1 VRLRVTGTRRYLGCP
16 GAPALFEDRHDVVGD
31 GGFFWK
37 GELQ

>member
-1 VRLRVTGTRRYLGCP
+1 MRVLVTGTRGYLGCP
-16 GAPALFEDRHDVVGD
+16 GAPALFEDGRDVVGD

>member
-1 VRLRVTGTRRYLGCP
+1 MRVLVTGTKGYLGYP
-16 GAPALFEDRHDVVGD
+16 GAPVLFEDRHDVGGG